1 MTFRVRRSARPWP
14 FSLACVSDRDL
25 APGQRGELGVQAGL
39 VALDGEQVMR
49 AALGDQVLGVG
60 ALGVQS
66 VCGDHRPG
74 QVDAVQ
80 QGGEHRDLVRFRLH
94 VHLSQDHAVSVIE
107 RGQQMP
113 ARTAGHARS
122 AQCLAVHRDHPP
134 RASSRRG
141 ALLGPGARRVIE
153 GVSVQV
159 LQGPPERGLARH
171 HAGDAERIPG
181 GLISIGGPF
190 RDGRERPGAGQHR
203 AQRQAQ
209 DHGQPVTHAAARP
222 RVGDRGQHRQQP
234 RSLSRSGP
242 AQR

>member
-1 MTFRVRRSARPWP
+1 M
-14 FSLACVSDRDL
+14 
-25 APGQRGELGVQAGL
+25 
-39 VALDGEQVMR
+39 LDGEQVVR

-60 ALGVQS
+60 ALGVHG
-66 VCGDHRPG
+66 VRGDHRPG

-80 QGGEHRDLVRFRLH
+80 QGGEHRDLVRFGLD
-94 VHLSQDHAVSVIE
+94 VDLSQDHAVSVIE

-122 AQCLAVHRDHPP
+122 AQCLAVDRDHPP
-134 RASSRRG
+134 RARHRGG
-141 ALLGPGARRVIE
+141 ALLGPGAGRVIE
-153 GVSVQV
+153 GVRVQV

-181 GLISIGGPF
+181 GLVSVGGPF

-209 DHGQPVTHAAARP
+209 DHRQLVTHSAACP
-222 RVGDRGQHRQQP
+222 RVGDRGQQRQQAA
-234 RSLSRSGP
+234 SLSVQGLRGGEQL
-242 AQR
+242 ANGRVGQG